1 MIIKVKKPPKVTT
14 GNDVQEQESYVGILL
29 RRVEQTRERPT
40 IIIWYT
46 NAAILLNAD
55 CVQCASFTWKIK
67 TPK

>member
-46 NAAILLNAD
+46 NTAILLNAD
-55 CVQCASFTWKIK
+55 FV
-67 TPK
+67 

>member
-46 NAAILLNAD
+46 MNTTILPNAETFIQNA
-55 CVQCASFTWKIK
+55 CLTERTKL
-67 TPK
+67 